1 MRKTIL
7 LATVFCAFASFAH
20 AQYAEPVYS
29 PRPMY
34 AQPVY
39 RQPVPQDTY
48 RPVDAT
54 GSTQYGSTAKYRAA
68 NPMYQLGAG
77 RFMSDTRADYIV
89 IPKDKDAGTEKVTG
103 WDAAQQFSYGLTDRL
118 SMSLQAD
125 YMDLKG
131 KDSKDR
137 LKNYG
142 VNLGVQYHLVRTDFF
157 DMKMGIDGRIYKTE
171 LKPKGMKKEDVR
183 FSYVAPFVTLG
194 AKVENVTPYIR
205 MSYVSS
211 LWSEEDAGNYY
222 VVRPGIYID
231 VNQYLGFDICL
242 ENMEDTQTAYAA
254 SADFYASQNV
264 VISLQGSLVAPKDD
278 ADEYTIGANVKFV
291 F

>member
-7 LATVFCAFASFAH
+7 LATVFCAMASFAQ

-39 RQPVPQDTY
+39 RQPIPRETY
-48 RPVDAT
+48 RPVDGT
-54 GSTQYGSTAKYRAA
+54 GSTQYGSAPKYRAA

-89 IPKDKDAGTEKVTG
+89 VPKDKDAGTEKVTG
-103 WDAAQQFSYGLTDRL
+103 WDAAQRFSYGLTDRL
-118 SMSLQAD
+118 SLSLQVD

-131 KDSKDR
+131 KDSKAQ

-142 VNLGVQYHLVRTDFF
+142 VDLGMQYHLVRTDFF

-171 LKPKGMKKEDVR
+171 LKPKGMKKDDVR
-183 FSYVAPFVTLG
+183 YSYVAPYIMLG
-194 AKVENVTPYIR
+194 AKVENVTPYIQ

-222 VVRPGIYID
+222 IVRPGIYID
-231 VNQYLGFDICL
+231 VNRYLGFDIHL
-242 ENMEDTQTAYAA
+242 QNAENLYTDYVA
-254 SADFYASQNV
+254 SADFYVSQNV
-264 VISLQGSLVAPKDD
+264 VISLQGRLEAPKDD
-278 ADEYTIGANVKFV
+278 VDEYRVGANLKFV

>member
-7 LATVFCAFASFAH
+7 LATVFCAMASFAQ

-39 RQPVPQDTY
+39 RQPIPRETY
-48 RPVDAT
+48 RPVDGT
-54 GSTQYGSTAKYRAA
+54 GSTQYGSAPKYRAA

-77 RFMSDTRADYIV
+77 HFMSDTRADYIV
-89 IPKDKDAGTEKVTG
+89 QPKDKDAGTEKVTG
-103 WDAAQQFSYGLTDRL
+103 WDAVQQFSYGLTDRL
-118 SMSLQAD
+118 SLSLQAF
-125 YMDLKG
+125 YLDLKG

-137 LKNYG
+137 SKNYG
-142 VNLGVQYHLVRTDFF
+142 VSLDMRYHLVRTDFF
-157 DMKMGIDGRIYKTE
+157 DMKMGIEGNIYKWE
-171 LKPKGMKKEDVR
+171 EKPKGMKKDDVR
-183 FSYVAPFVTLG
+183 YSYVAPYIMLG
-194 AKVENVTPYIR
+194 AKVENVTPYIQ

-222 VVRPGIYID
+222 IVRPGIYID
-231 VNQYLGFDICL
+231 VNRYLGFDIHL
-242 ENMEDTQTAYAA
+242 QNAENLYTDYVA
-254 SADFYASQNV
+254 SADFYVSQNV
-264 VISLQGSLVAPKDD
+264 VISLQGRLEAPKDD
-278 ADEYTIGANVKFV
+278 VDEYRVGANLKFV

>member
-1 MRKTIL
+1 M
-7 LATVFCAFASFAH
+7 
-20 AQYAEPVYS
+20 
-29 PRPMY
+29 
-34 AQPVY
+34 
-39 RQPVPQDTY
+39 
-48 RPVDAT
+48 
-54 GSTQYGSTAKYRAA
+54 
-68 NPMYQLGAG
+68 
-77 RFMSDTRADYIV
+77 
-89 IPKDKDAGTEKVTG
+89 
-103 WDAAQQFSYGLTDRL
+103 
-118 SMSLQAD
+118 
-125 YMDLKG
+125 
-131 KDSKDR
+131 
-137 LKNYG
+137 
-142 VNLGVQYHLVRTDFF
+142 
-157 DMKMGIDGRIYKTE
+157 
-171 LKPKGMKKEDVR
+171 
-183 FSYVAPFVTLG
+183 APFVTLG

-231 VNQYLGFDICL
+231 ENQYLGFDICL

>member
-7 LATVFCAFASFAH
+7 LATVFCAMASFAQ

-39 RQPVPQDTY
+39 RQPIPRETY
-48 RPVDAT
+48 RPVDGT
-54 GSTQYGSTAKYRAA
+54 GSTQYGSAPKYRAA

-89 IPKDKDAGTEKVTG
+89 VPKDKDAGTEKVTG

-118 SMSLQAD
+118 SLSLQAG

-142 VNLGVQYHLVRTDFF
+142 VDLGMQYHLVRTDFF

-171 LKPKGMKKEDVR
+171 LKPKGMKKDDVR
-183 FSYVAPFVTLG
+183 YSYVAPYIMLG
-194 AKVENVTPYIR
+194 AKVENVTPYIQ

-211 LWSEEDAGNYY
+211 LWSEEDAGDYY

-231 VNQYLGFDICL
+231 ANRYLGFDIHL
-242 ENMEDTQTAYAA
+242 ENAENLYTDYVA
-254 SADFYASQNV
+254 SADFYVSQNV
-264 VISLQGSLVAPKDD
+264 VISLQGRLEAPKDD
-278 ADEYTIGANVKFV
+278 VDEYRVGANLKFV